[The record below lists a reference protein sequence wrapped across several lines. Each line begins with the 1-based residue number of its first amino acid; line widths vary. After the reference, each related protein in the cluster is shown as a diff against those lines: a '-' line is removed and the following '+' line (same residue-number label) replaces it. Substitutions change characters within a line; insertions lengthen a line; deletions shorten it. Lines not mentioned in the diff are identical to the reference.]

1 MKIRNRGE
9 KKKQTNKIIGLIV
22 LAVVAS
28 AIAAA
33 AYYSNE
39 ERQKLIKNQWIM
51 SGPFSINKDH
61 YKLGEYIFLSVEGLQ
76 PTDVGNVTIVDP
88 KGTVYDMIPFNGTM
102 KSSFKQFFKPNT
114 QRNLAICTPEQ
125 LVGNWSLIF
134 QGTSYKSIPFQV
146 INDWISGS
154 QAEIKAVPKGLDPC

>member
-9 KKKQTNKIIGLIV
+9 KRKQTNKIIGLIV

-39 ERQKLIKNQWIM
+39 QRQRDIENQWIS

-61 YKLGEYIFLSVEGLQ
+61 YKLGEYIFLSVQGLQ
-76 PTDVGNVTIVDP
+76 PTDAGNVTIVDP
-88 KGTVYDMIPFNGTM
+88 KGTVYDTIPFNGTM

-114 QRNLAICTPEQ
+114 QRYLALCTPEQ

-134 QGTSYKSIPFQV
+134 QGTAYRAIPFQV
-146 INDWISGS
+146 INEWIPGS
-154 QAEIKAVPKGLDPC
+154 QAEIKPVPKGLDPC